1 MSKKLSFIDKFE
13 KYALENK
20 LLAKGDHI
28 LVGFSGGADSTAL
41 ISALWQLR
49 TKYKLSILVA
59 HVNYNLRG
67 KDSLADAEFVKNFC
81 FKRNI
86 SIVINETK
94 LKAKSGMEVK
104 ARELRFTWFN
114 QLLQM
119 YKMDKIALGHNKKD
133 QAETLIFRL
142 MRGSGY
148 AGLKGI
154 TANADGVIHPLL
166 PFHREE
172 IEQFLKDNKLEW
184 REDKSNLGTAFSRNK
199 IRNELLPWVE
209 TNLNPNVVERLCAT
223 ADIFAETNSIM
234 EDLAVRR
241 LHKATLKHSTTDY
254 LLSIPTLLKTKSV
267 LRYYV
272 YKLVYQDLIQHD
284 KDFYQAS
291 VSEIDAVL
299 NSSGSKRIDLPN
311 GVIALK
317 EYDKLLFTL
326 DDPTESVDV
335 NNLKEFTSIRHRGT
349 FEDYRIIMKKL
360 KKLPAGKYIFEDE
373 NCAYLDFDKIEM
385 PLIMRHRK
393 PGDRFMPMGM
403 KNSKKLKDFFIDEKI
418 PKFERDKVV
427 LLCDKEKILW
437 VSGHRIDNRVNVT
450 KDTQNILMIKF
461 EKITTKRPRAAER
474 VKKD

>member
-13 KYALENK
+13 QFALDKK
-20 LLAKGDHI
+20 LLEKGDHI
-28 LVGFSGGADSTAL
+28 LIGFSGGADSTAML
-41 ISALWQLR
+41 TALWQLR

-67 KDSLADAEFVKNFC
+67 EDSLADAEFVKNFC

-86 SIVINETK
+86 SIVINEVK
-94 LKAKSGMEVK
+94 LKAKSGLEVK

-114 QLLQM
+114 QLLKM

-148 AGLKGI
+148 PGLKGI
-154 TANADGVIHPLL
+154 AASAEGVIHPLL

-172 IEQFLKDNKLEW
+172 IVQFLKDNQIEW
-184 REDKSNLGTAFSRNK
+184 RDDKSNMESVFSRNK

-209 TNLNPNVVERLCAT
+209 TNLNPNAVERLCAT

-241 LHKATLKHSTTDY
+241 LQKATVKHSTREY
-254 LLSIPTLLKTKSV
+254 MLSIPTLLKTKSV

-272 YKLVYQDLIQHD
+272 YKLVYQHLTEND

-291 VSEIDAVL
+291 VGEIDAVL
-299 NSSGSKRIDLPN
+299 NSSGSKLINLPN
-311 GVIALK
+311 GVIVLK

-326 DDPTESVDV
+326 DDPAENVDV
-335 NNLKEFTSIRHRGT
+335 DNQKEFPSIRHRGT
-349 FEDYRIIMKKL
+349 FEDFRIIMKKL
-360 KKLPAGKYIFEDE
+360 KKLPTGRYLFEDE
-373 NCAYLDFDKIEM
+373 NCAYLDFDKIEL
-385 PLIMRHRK
+385 PLITRHRK
-393 PGDRFMPMGM
+393 PGDKFMPMGM
-403 KNSKKLKDFFIDEKI
+403 QNNKKLKDFFIDEKI
-418 PKFERDKVV
+418 PKFERDKIVI
-427 LLCDKEKILW
+427 LCDKDKILW
-437 VSGHRIDNRVNVT
+437 VCGHRIDNRVSVN
-450 KDTQNILMIKF
+450 KETQNILMIKL